1 MLVCLDMNIF
11 SSILILLTNLNDIQ
25 YVRLK
30 SRYRGP
36 GLEFAKDFHI
46 LVSINN
52 SLFLS
57 LSLLYQEH
65 VHASV
70 QMQTLLFRLLSR
82 RLCFVVRAG

>member
-1 MLVCLDMNIF
+1 MISYFAGVFGYEYF

-46 LVSINN
+46 LVSI
-52 SLFLS
+52 
-57 LSLLYQEH
+57 
-65 VHASV
+65 
-70 QMQTLLFRLLSR
+70 
-82 RLCFVVRAG
+82 

>member
-1 MLVCLDMNIF
+1 MISYFAGVFGYEYFF

-46 LVSINN
+46 LVSI
-52 SLFLS
+52 
-57 LSLLYQEH
+57 
-65 VHASV
+65 
-70 QMQTLLFRLLSR
+70 
-82 RLCFVVRAG
+82 